1 MTSLDLSDDDGVYDA
16 ILACC
21 VLLSDYLLVH
31 LTSPVIVYCCAVLEE
46 SWHSGPLY
54 HESPALT
61 RLVCY
66 LSATKQQQLL
76 TTQHTRIDLVEP
88 IFFSLAK
95 ARAALLHHSVSL
107 SSSDIES
114 SLSHTPSFYSARA
127 PVARVLKRNIAKR
140 THSSLT
146 NHSPLCLDATA
157 PSPPHH
163 QPTLRICVPSYPARL
178 WIRLS

>member
-1 MTSLDLSDDDGVYDA
+1 MMMMVFTMLYSLAVCFFLITYLCTSPHL
-16 ILACC
+16 
-21 VLLSDYLLVH
+21 LLS
-31 LTSPVIVYCCAVLEE
+31 IVYTACCAVLEE

-54 HESPALT
+54 HEQSPALT

-66 LSATKQQQLL
+66 LSATEQQQLL

-95 ARAALLHHSVSL
+95 ARAALLHHTVSL
-107 SSSDIES
+107 SSSDIIS

-140 THSSLT
+140 THSSLI

>member
-1 MTSLDLSDDDGVYDA
+1 MMMMVFTMLYSLTVCFFL
-16 ILACC
+16 IT
-21 VLLSDYLLVH
+21 YLC
-31 LTSPVIVYCCAVLEE
+31 TSPVIVYCLYCLLCSPRRILAF
-46 SWHSGPLY
+46 GTPL
-54 HESPALT
+54 SRAIPSFT

-66 LSATKQQQLL
+66 LSATEQQQLL

-95 ARAALLHHSVSL
+95 ARAALLHHTVSL
-107 SSSDIES
+107 SSSDIIS